1 MATYVSDAPKLLD
14 ELFRKEGEGFLLVG
28 YETGKEK
35 PHAESSYMLY
45 PADPDRQDPVYTFM
59 ALFSRETIK
68 AKYAAFVPDTRLEI
82 YSFPKMTDV
91 SVLTGDIAK
100 KEYINR
106 FFLPYVR
113 EKGLVPL
120 ISTNLRNV
128 LFAQSRSDILME
140 SGELPKLTAE
150 QLDGLL
156 HFHRKQDEL
165 AVRYDYNSVYKLPL
179 HAVETS
185 KGILF
190 FSDTQ
195 IGRDG
200 LKCFYQQLS
209 GNYFRVHSEPGPVR
223 QYQVN
228 RLSDDICPLVDACY
242 RKNPQNGKGKYDFD
256 ETIFSKDTFRD
267 RNLWKQTFETN
278 MEPTASEFL
287 RLTEF
292 AGCPA
297 NRNNADISKLLYL
310 IENGFK
316 RDLVVDPAFGYRNVF
331 QEYVTRID
339 NCINGQS
346 SGLNLAD
353 VLDEMRRKAEN
364 ILQTEF
370 DVRGHR
376 TLERALNDKSV
387 PFLIGGADASQA
399 MRQALLEGKWIYS
412 SKISESMPG
421 LHFLHADKKC
431 NRVMAYS
438 KSPAGKAVYQEKNG
452 RIIPYTA
459 ALKKETKTKK
469 NNSPKL

>member
-1 MATYVSDAPKLLD
+1 MAAYISDDLKLLD
-14 ELFRKEGEGFLLVG
+14 ELFRKEGEGHLLVG
-28 YETGKEK
+28 YETDREK

-59 ALFSRETIK
+59 ALSHLQSAEAGR
-68 AKYAAFVPDTRLEI
+68 AAFVPDTRLEI

-91 SVLTGDIAK
+91 PAFTGDISK
-100 KEYINR
+100 KEYINQTL
-106 FFLPYVR
+106 LPYIH

-120 ISTNLRNV
+120 MSINLRNAI
-128 LFAQSRSDILME
+128 FAQGRSDILLE
-140 SGELPKLTAE
+140 SGGLPKLTAE
-150 QLDGLL
+150 QLDGLIR
-156 HFHRKQDEL
+156 FHREQDEL
-165 AVRYDYNSVYKLPL
+165 AVRYNYNPVHKLPL

-190 FSDTQ
+190 FSDTK

-200 LKCFYQQLS
+200 LKFFYQQLS
-209 GNYFRVHSEPGPVR
+209 GNYFWVHSEPGPVR
-223 QYQVN
+223 QYQIN
-228 RLSDDICPLVDACY
+228 SLSDNIRPLVDVCY
-242 RKNPQNGKGKYDFD
+242 RKNPQSGKGEYDFD

-267 RNLWKQTFETN
+267 RNQWRQMFETN

-297 NRNNADISKLLYL
+297 SRNNADISKLLYL
-310 IENGFK
+310 TENGFK
-316 RDLVVDPAFGYRNVF
+316 RDIVGDTDFGYRNAF
-331 QEYVTRID
+331 QEYITRID

-376 TLERALNDKSV
+376 TLERTLNDKSI

-431 NRVMAYS
+431 NRVVAYS
-438 KSPAGKAVYQEKNG
+438 RPPAGKTVYQEKNG

-459 ALKKETKTKK
+459 VLKKEVKTKK

>member
-1 MATYVSDAPKLLD
+1 MATYISDDPKLLD
-14 ELFRKEGEGFLLVG
+14 ELFRKDGEGHLLVG
-28 YETGKEK
+28 YETGREN

-45 PADPDRQDPVYTFM
+45 PVDPDRQDPVYTFM

-68 AKYAAFVPDTRLEI
+68 AGYAAFVPDTRMEI

-91 SVLTGDIAK
+91 PAITGDITK
-100 KEYINR
+100 KEYISR
-106 FFLPYVR
+106 ILLPYIR
-113 EKGLVPL
+113 EKGQVPL
-120 ISTNLRNV
+120 VSTNLRNA

-156 HFHRKQDEL
+156 QFHRKQDEL
-165 AVRYDYNSVYKLPL
+165 AVRYNYNPVHKLPL

-185 KGILF
+185 KGIVF

-195 IGRDG
+195 TGRGG
-200 LKCFYQQLS
+200 LKSFYRQLS
-209 GNYFRVHSEPGPVR
+209 GNYFWVHSEPGPVR

-228 RLSDDICPLVDACY
+228 RLSDNIRPLVDACY
-242 RKNPQNGKGKYDFD
+242 RKNPQNGKGEYDFD

-267 RNLWKQTFETN
+267 RNQWRQTFETN

-297 NRNNADISKLLYL
+297 SRNNADISKLLYL

-316 RDLVVDPAFGYRNVF
+316 RDIVGDTDFGYRDVF
-331 QEYVTRID
+331 QEYATRID

-364 ILQTEF
+364 ILQTKF
-370 DVRGHR
+370 DVRRHR
-376 TLERALNDKSV
+376 TLERTLNDKSV

-421 LHFLHADKKC
+421 VHFLHADRKC
-431 NRVMAYS
+431 NRVVAYS
-438 KSPAGKAVYQEKNG
+438 RPPADKAVYQEKNG

-459 ALKKETKTKK
+459 ALKKEVKTKK

>member
-1 MATYVSDAPKLLD
+1 MAAYVSDDPKLLD
-14 ELFRKEGEGFLLVG
+14 ELFRKEGEGCLLVG

-59 ALFSRETIK
+59 ALFNRESIK
-68 AKYAAFVPDTRLEI
+68 AKHAAFVPDTRLEI
-82 YSFPKMTDV
+82 YSFPRMTDV
-91 SVLTGDIAK
+91 PVLTGGIDK
-100 KEYINR
+100 KEYISR
-106 FFLPYVR
+106 ILLPYIR
-113 EKGLVPL
+113 EKGQVPL
-120 ISTNLRNV
+120 ISTNLRNA
-128 LFAQSRSDILME
+128 LFVQSRNDILME
-140 SGELPKLTAE
+140 SGELPRLTAD

-165 AVRYDYNSVYKLPL
+165 AVRYDYSPIYKLPL
-179 HAVETS
+179 CAVETS

-195 IGRDG
+195 TGRDG

-353 VLDEMRRKAEN
+353 VLDEMRQKAEN